1 MIITYVLDK
10 AYIDLARISIA
21 SYKAQNPEAQIVVVS
36 EKPITENMGQDENFV
51 CPLPRTFRNRGQG
64 DRISNA
70 AYLKCYLPL
79 ILPYDKIIYVDADTI
94 CQRPLK
100 NLWEMKCKYINLC
113 ETYDIGKIQARAIGA
128 QKYGLTGM
136 MVMNLRKLRKIN
148 FTAECMFVEKEC
160 PTPTTGWQH
169 DETCINIA
177 MRNKLHFIDKK
188 WNYCHNRRYEN
199 PINEVNAY
207 ILHFVGSDKVEM
219 TKGIRYK
226 TMRSIGKYIYKKR
239 IAIVGNAESL
249 FDSTYGHEIDNHDF
263 IIRFNRGFITK
274 PISQGSRT
282 DLVILALTLTPEEI
296 KSYNSRFVAN
306 RSRFYQNETEYQI
319 PDIDRGRL
327 TSFLEAQ
334 PSSGFIAID
343 MCLYYEAAQ
352 IDLYGFDWEATRT
365 FYNPDDYVTQH
376 KYDREK
382 QVVQEYEKL
391 GLLKINKK
399 SS

>member
-36 EKPITENMGQDENFV
+36 EQPITENIGQDENFV

-70 AYLKCYLPL
+70 AYLKCFLPL
-79 ILPYDKIIYVDADTI
+79 ILPYDKTIYVDADTI
-94 CQRPLK
+94 CQRPIK
-100 NLWEMKCKYINLC
+100 KLWEMNCKYINLC
-113 ETYDIGKIQARAIGA
+113 ETYDIGRIQAKAIGV
-128 QKYGLTGM
+128 KRYGLTGM
-136 MVMNLRKLRKIN
+136 MVMNLKNLRKIN
-148 FTAECMFVEKEC
+148 FTAQCMFVEKEC

-188 WNYCHNRRYEN
+188 WNYCHNRKYEN
-199 PINEVNAY
+199 PIKESNAH
-207 ILHFVGSDKVEM
+207 ILHFVGSDKIEM

-296 KSYNSRFVAN
+296 NSYNARFVAN
-306 RSRFYQNETEYQI
+306 RSRFYQNETKYQI

-327 TSFLEAQ
+327 TSFLGAQ

-343 MCLYYEAAQ
+343 MCLYFEAAQ
-352 IDLYGFDWEATRT
+352 IDLYGFDFEETKT

-376 KYDREK
+376 KYDKEKEAVIGYEK
-382 QVVQEYEKL
+382 Q

-399 SS
+399 NA